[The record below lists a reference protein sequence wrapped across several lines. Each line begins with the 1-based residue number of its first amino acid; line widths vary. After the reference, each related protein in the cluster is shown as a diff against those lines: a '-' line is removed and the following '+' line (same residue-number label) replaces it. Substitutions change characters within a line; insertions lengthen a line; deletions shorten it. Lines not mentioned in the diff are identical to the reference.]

1 MKPIW
6 VLRPEGFLLKE
17 GRPLLKCLVG
27 CPPDQALFFT
37 LTLAAIDCA
46 ERAFCVKL
54 VAAACSKS
62 NWLRQSLP
70 MLKRSD
76 GVKLPWRRRRDSN
89 PRYRIYQYDGLA
101 NRWFQP
107 LTHVS
112 SAFGMRGL

>member
-46 ERAFCVKL
+46 ERAFCAKL
-54 VAAACSKS
+54 VVTACSTKLVPAIIADAET
-62 NWLRQSLP
+62 LRWCEIAVAETESY
-70 MLKRSD
+70 SV
-76 GVKLPWRRRRDSN
+76 G
-89 PRYRIYQYDGLA
+89 
-101 NRWFQP
+101 
-107 LTHVS
+107 S
-112 SAFGMRGL
+112 SEPY